1 MSVNIQES
9 IRAIMSVS
17 KHQKL
22 LSDFARSKYDEKFP
36 SKRITGNYNQG
47 WHSYKG
53 FVIISDSKIEVKYS
67 YGYGD
72 VEYDD
77 SFTIDLISEI
87 RDNKIDEIINN

>member
-17 KHQKL
+17 THQKIL
-22 LSDFARSKYDEKFP
+22 ANFARSKYNEKFP
-36 SKRITGNYNQG
+36 PPRVTGNYNQG
-47 WHSYKG
+47 WNSYKG
-53 FVIISDSKIEVKYS
+53 FVIISDKEIKVEYS

-72 VEYDD
+72 MEYDD
-77 SFTIDLISEI
+77 SFSVDLTSEI